1 MKITLRQF
9 IRKNAYM
16 KHSMCN
22 IKYQN
27 CRYGGNIIEPILRKK
42 QELIVCLTFLYFVIL
57 LTVYKFFTTTH
68 NTKHR
73 LIPSW
78 NIHEHILV
86 MSQISNINIA
96 LLVLDI
102 TNYIEWQRFNKS
114 TRSSQWFS
122 KVYCNLHCTRFL
134 VSFI

>member
-1 MKITLRQF
+1 MWN
-9 IRKNAYM
+9 IRCR
-16 KHSMCN
+16 HW
-22 IKYQN
+22 
-27 CRYGGNIIEPILRKK
+27 RYGGNIIEPILRKK

-78 NIHEHILV
+78 HIHEHILV

-102 TNYIEWQRFNKS
+102 TN
-114 TRSSQWFS
+114 
-122 KVYCNLHCTRFL
+122 
-134 VSFI
+134 

>member
-1 MKITLRQF
+1 
-9 IRKNAYM
+9 M
-16 KHSMCN
+16 KHSMCR

-27 CRYGGNIIEPILRKK
+27 RRYGGNIIEPILRKK

-96 LLVLDI
+96 LWCL
-102 TNYIEWQRFNKS
+102 T
-114 TRSSQWFS
+114 
-122 KVYCNLHCTRFL
+122 
-134 VSFI
+134 